1 MKSIYKI
8 LAACIILFSA
18 GCQKELHKT
27 PIGIITEGVP
37 PTHESVLYSV
47 TNSYQLLSSTLNIIG
62 EWGWYDGTVL
72 RNDFI
77 LQDIA
82 SGDMLKKWNP
92 DGDQAWMDQ
101 FSDFSFTSSNAGIKG
116 QWSYDYAGVART
128 NLAISYLT
136 NQELL
141 TSLSIDDATA
151 KYLLGQVYFLRAFY
165 YFDLVNLY
173 GGVPIITEPLKNF
186 ADAYNVAKRETKENV
201 YKQIS
206 EDLDQAKS
214 LLPDGKY
221 SSATEKWRVSKGAV
235 LAMQAKV
242 ALYNQKWADVIS
254 IVDAMET
261 LGYYSLDANY
271 FDNFSVAKEFAE
283 NEVIFAY
290 DHQSL
295 TTPRTGNGLCALL
308 GWGFVAPS
316 PSFINAFEPN
326 DPRLGLTVDVGSQNV
341 YKILGELNGNNKGN
355 DDAPSNKIYIRWA
368 DVLLWKAEALNETGA
383 YPQAIAIINK
393 IRDRARTS
401 LNASGVLPP
410 AGTLPDRDVT
420 STNKDQIKNWLI
432 QERRVELGFESQR
445 FNDLKRWGLAKDFL
459 TGLGKNFQDK
469 NYLYP
474 IPQGEI
480 DKSGG
485 GITQNPGY

>member
-1 MKSIYKI
+1 
-8 LAACIILFSA
+8 
-18 GCQKELHKT
+18 
-27 PIGIITEGVP
+27 
-37 PTHESVLYSV
+37 V

-62 EWGWYDGTVL
+62 EWGWDDGTVL

-101 FSDFSFTSSNAGIKG
+101 FSDFSFTSSNSGIKG

-128 NLAISYLT
+128 NLSISYLT
-136 NQELL
+136 NAELVS
-141 TSLSIDDATA
+141 SLAIDEATR
-151 KYLLGQVYFLRAFY
+151 KNLLGQVYFLRAFY

-173 GGVPIITEPLKNF
+173 GDVPLLLEPLKNF
-186 ADAYNVAKRETKENV
+186 ADAYNIAKRETKANV
-201 YKQIS
+201 YAQIS
-206 EDLDQAKS
+206 KDLAEAKT

-242 ALYNQKWADVIS
+242 ALYNQQWTDVIS
-254 IVDAMET
+254 IINEMEA
-261 LGYYSLDANY
+261 LNYYSLDANY

-290 DHQSL
+290 DHESL
-295 TTPRTGNGLCALL
+295 TTPRSGNGICALA
-308 GWGFVAPS
+308 GWGFIAPS
-316 PSFINAFEPN
+316 ASFINAFEPN
-326 DPRLGLTVDVGSQNV
+326 DPRLGYTVDVASQNV
-341 YKILGELNGNNKGN
+341 YKIFGELNGNNKGN
-355 DDAPSNKIYIRWA
+355 DDAASNKIYIRWA
-368 DVLLWKAEALNETGA
+368 DVMLWKAEALNETGDYA
-383 YPQAIAIINK
+383 GAIAIINK
-393 IRDRARTS
+393 IRQRARLS
-401 LNASGVLPP
+401 VNASGTLPP

-420 STNKDQIKNWLI
+420 STNKDQIKNWLV

-445 FNDLKRWGLAKDFL
+445 FNDLKRWGLAKSFL
-459 TGLGKNFQDK
+459 TGLGKNFQDR

-485 GITQNPGY
+485 TITQNPGY